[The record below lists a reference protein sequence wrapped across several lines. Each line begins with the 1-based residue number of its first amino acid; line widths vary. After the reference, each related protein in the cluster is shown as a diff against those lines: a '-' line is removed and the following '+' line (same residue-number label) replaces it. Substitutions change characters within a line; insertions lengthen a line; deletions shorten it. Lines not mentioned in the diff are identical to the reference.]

1 MNARTYPGIDIFR
14 VVSAILVITI
24 HTSPLAAWSA
34 TADLLLTRDLAR
46 IAVPFFFM
54 VTGFFVLPGTTH
66 SLLRFLKRTAL
77 LYLFAIVLY
86 LPINIYMRS
95 FHQITLSALCQMLF
109 VDGTMYHLWYLP
121 AAMGGALISRGLYRA
136 FGLRTALVVATL
148 FYAIGLGG
156 DSYYG
161 LIAQLPKAAAAYE
174 LVFQFCDY
182 TRNGLFFAPI
192 FMLLGLA
199 LAKHPLRCTVFWLG
213 SGLAVSAFLMTGEV
227 LLCHALGW
235 PRHDSMTVFLP
246 PVLFFLFSLLLR
258 LQGKRAPYAAK
269 ISMLIYILHPLI
281 ILVVRVSAELTHTE
295 ALFVTNPLV
304 HFASVTLLSLALS
317 CGLAVYPAR
326 WRKIR
331 Q

>member
-199 LAKHPLRCTVFWLG
+199 LAKHPLRCTAFWLG
-213 SGLAVSAFLMTGEV
+213 SGLVTSAFLMTGEV
-227 LLCHALGW
+227 LLCHALNW
-235 PRHDSMTVFLP
+235 PRHDSMMIFLP
-246 PVLFFLFSLLLR
+246 PVLLFLFNLLLR
-258 LQGKRAPYAAK
+258 P
-269 ISMLIYILHPLI
+269 
-281 ILVVRVSAELTHTE
+281 
-295 ALFVTNPLV
+295 
-304 HFASVTLLSLALS
+304 
-317 CGLAVYPAR
+317 
-326 WRKIR
+326 
-331 Q
+331 